1 MVRTRPVEISNKE
14 TCIPVTFSLVDDHEQ
29 EFKEILT
36 VMGIPVSKQS
46 DILKEMASVARSKDT
61 FSGVFMG
68 VELLEGTFQEI
79 TEADIAGAEMESMDI
94 QAGPVPAAK
103 SSIDALERVV
113 FDGSAS
119 ARDCTV
125 CMEEIK
131 AGSEEIRMPCSHV
144 YHSDCIVQWL
154 QTSRLCPLCRY
165 RMPCEN
171 LVLSPVSLVRDPLF
185 HELCL
190 LLHYD
195 WVIRV
200 SLSIGVNYFE
210 AAPVGIELLFQDIV
224 GVVTSRLC

>member
-1 MVRTRPVEISNKE
+1 MASGIEYGYCVNLKPQENHQESQHINGQPLNQAASMLRVIFSLYKFQIFGNLTDGSMVRTRPVEINSEE
-14 TCIPVTFSLVDDHEQ
+14 TCIPITSSLVDDHEQ

-79 TEADIAGAEMESMDI
+79 TEADIARAEMESMDI

-103 SSIDALERVV
+103 SCIDALERVD

-125 CMEEIK
+125 CMEEID
-131 AGSEEIRMPCSHV
+131 AGREAIRMPCSHV
-144 YHSDCIVQWL
+144 YHSDCIVRWL

-165 RMPCEN
+165 RMPCEY
-171 LVLSPVSLVRDPLF
+171 LRS
-185 HELCL
+185 
-190 LLHYD
+190 
-195 WVIRV
+195 
-200 SLSIGVNYFE
+200 
-210 AAPVGIELLFQDIV
+210 
-224 GVVTSRLC
+224 